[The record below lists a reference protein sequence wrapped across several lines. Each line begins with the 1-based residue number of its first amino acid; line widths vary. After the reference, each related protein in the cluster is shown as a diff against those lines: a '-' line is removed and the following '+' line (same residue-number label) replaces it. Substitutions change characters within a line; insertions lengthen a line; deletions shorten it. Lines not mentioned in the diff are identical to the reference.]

1 MPSALVTMSHSPLMD
16 FTEPA
21 DQARERVEAAFD
33 GARAFIADFAPD
45 LVVIFGPDHYNGF
58 FYDMMPSFCIGA
70 AAESI
75 GDYDTP
81 AGPLPVDHD
90 AALALV
96 RGVLDAEIDVTLSER
111 MYVDHGFAQPLQ
123 VLLGGIDR
131 VPVVPVFINC
141 VAVPLGPARRA
152 RLLGQ
157 AVGRAAT
164 ALDRRV
170 LFIGSGGLSH
180 DPPVPTLEGAAPEV
194 AAQLISEGRHLTPEQ
209 RAARQLRVIQ
219 AGRDYAAGVSTDAAA
234 QPGLGPEPARRA
246 RLRGPGADRCVE
258 HGLVHRAGRPFR
270 PRDTDLDRGLCRA
283 RRRRP
288 VPGHRLVLRT
298 HPGLDRRVR
307 RHHRPAGLRLT
318 GTTIS
323 AARPG
328 AQRS

>member
-1 MPSALVTMSHSPLMD
+1 MPSALVTMSHSPLMG
-16 FTEPA
+16 FTEPPR
-21 DQARERVEAAFD
+21 QARERVETAFD
-33 GARAFIADFAPD
+33 GARAFIADFGPD

-58 FYDMMPSFCIGA
+58 FYDMMPSFCIGG

-96 RGVLDAEIDVTLSER
+96 CAVLEAEVDVTLSER

-157 AVGRAAT
+157 AIGAAAA
-164 ALDRRV
+164 ALGRRV

-180 DPPVPTLEGAAPEV
+180 DPPVPALTGAAPEI
-194 AAQLISEGRHLTPEQ
+194 AAQLIFEGRHLTPEQ
-209 RAARQLRVIQ
+209 RAARQMRVIQ
-219 AGRDYAAGVSTDAAA
+219 AGREYAAGVSMMRPLNPEWDKNLLAVLASGDLEQVDSWSTGWFTEQAGGSAHETRTSIAAYA
-234 QPGLGPEPARRA
+234 ALAATGPYQVTASFYEPIPAWI
-246 RLRGPGADRCVE
+246 
-258 HGLVHRAGRPFR
+258 AGFAV
-270 PRDTDLDRGLCRA
+270 TTA
-283 RRRRP
+283 
-288 VPGHRLVLRT
+288 
-298 HPGLDRRVR
+298 
-307 RHHRPAGLRLT
+307 RPA
-318 GTTIS
+318 S
-323 AARPG
+323 D
-328 AQRS
+328 